1 MMNQRA
7 YSRGAGGAAAA
18 TSLLRT
24 PSVAFGRSANAR
36 RRGFS
41 LSATT
46 EEGSSLS
53 TLDALGVIK
62 RVVKSGRVFQKVSS
76 RELFES
82 LMVMNQIKG
91 KKPENLLETLADE
104 SFNASES
111 SSSGV
116 EEDKLGNFWKLVY
129 TISKKNVITGTAK
142 GLEEVRGD
150 GGSYFPLTAVQN
162 WNVHDMRI
170 QNGIFV
176 FGVASLV
183 FAGDFEVTNQGIL
196 YFDFDRLDFKLG
208 PLAFGFDLPPNESR
222 QGKKRPF
229 FVFVYADDEVCIAK
243 GRGGGLA
250 VWKKVDKQFR
260 EDENAYI

>member
-1 MMNQRA
+1 MNQRA

-129 TISKKNVITGTAK
+129 VSIS
-142 GLEEVRGD
+142 L
-150 GGSYFPLTAVQN
+150 
-162 WNVHDMRI
+162 
-170 QNGIFV
+170 
-176 FGVASLV
+176 SLV
-183 FAGDFEVTNQGIL
+183 QQHLSASSLSSEIM
-196 YFDFDRLDFKLG
+196 
-208 PLAFGFDLPPNESR
+208 
-222 QGKKRPF
+222 F
-229 FVFVYADDEVCIAK
+229 FPDSLSSLFFFPSDYQQEECDYWHCQRA
-243 GRGGGLA
+243 RGGERRR
-250 VWKKVDKQFR
+250 R
-260 EDENAYI
+260 ELLSTNSGAELERARHENPERDLRFWCCKPRLRRRL

>member
-1 MMNQRA
+1 MFNNTSAPAVCRLK
-7 YSRGAGGAAAA
+7 SCFFL
-18 TSLLRT
+18 TLSLL
-24 PSVAFGRSANAR
+24 S
-36 RRGFS
+36 FS
-41 LSATT
+41 FL
-46 EEGSSLS
+46 
-53 TLDALGVIK
+53 
-62 RVVKSGRVFQKVSS
+62 Q
-76 RELFES
+76 
-82 LMVMNQIKG
+82 
-91 KKPENLLETLADE
+91 
-104 SFNASES
+104 
-111 SSSGV
+111 
-116 EEDKLGNFWKLVY
+116 

-229 FVFVYADDEVCIAK
+229 FVFVYADDEVSGTSVLFFILPSILTLFLLLFLFCRSASRKGEVVALQCGRRSTSNSEKTRTPTSNCIE
-243 GRGGGLA
+243 L
-250 VWKKVDKQFR
+250 
-260 EDENAYI
+260 